1 MNSLSIVYIV
11 AVLIIL
17 LLVFYTQI
25 SSFVWQVR
33 NWFAKM
39 KFKWMFRKN
48 KELLRATELY
58 ANQYNEKRKSKV
70 QEHKDKMNKKGLWW

>member
-11 AVLIIL
+11 AVLVIL
-17 LLVFYTQI
+17 LLVFYTHI

-39 KFKWMFRKN
+39 KFKWVYRKN
-48 KELLRATELY
+48 KKLLRATELY
-58 ANQYNEKRKSKV
+58 ANQYNEKRKSKISSF
-70 QEHKDKMNKKGLWW
+70 KKTMDKKGLWW